1 MAIKLEKRPTQVR
14 DKDVRRTGGEAGAGI
29 GVQQLPQSNVL
40 SAVRTN
46 RPALEVFQNTTK
58 FVGDTIQALET
69 ERQKNL
75 DNKYS
80 FELTQNYEK
89 EAANLAGFT
98 GNLDDFETKMAEIE
112 KRQLQ
117 TIKEEYDKNNDK
129 QGYKYFLENGYRDA
143 TNTYRYL
150 NRTEYFNR
158 IKVDTVQRL
167 DGGFAALDIDL
178 ENINS
183 PIASVFFE
191 TAKAQYLNKHKKN
204 VDDSINFKN
213 ETVETVIDGNRKAF
227 EKYIDN
233 NAEEDE
239 LGLTNYDKI
248 AAKVNNKAY
257 TFEKENGAPE
267 YSKEEK
273 QKIRDYVNNKVKE
286 YNNLKTQE
294 QERRDTKLTVDTFK
308 RIEKFFLM
316 PEGEAKEIERQALQ
330 NFIFGVKGNAEEF
343 PTIKSRFLGKDIK
356 GKAISLEKA
365 FENASTGKRIEQ
377 SDGNIYR
384 RIWDDINA
392 GKVKDVD
399 YIISTTFGDRSIVSL
414 VNDPNGI
421 SYEDYKIIE
430 QVVRNPAQI
439 SRLAEQE
446 SDIKKLVKG
455 IQDKVLA
462 NIPDTSRSEISLDVE
477 YQVRK
482 YIRKKLA
489 DNPDLEVV
497 EMFDTS
503 SELYPDFKNRIS
515 AKDIYND
522 SEAYLRREIDSK
534 IRQAGIDPEESKGL
548 PEKLIGVNMRQYNKK
563 DIIKQ
568 FQNGDLDEEALI
580 DIFGKDI
587 GNQLI
592 QEAQ

>member
-1 MAIKLEKRPTQVR
+1 
-14 DKDVRRTGGEAGAGI
+14 
-29 GVQQLPQSNVL
+29 
-40 SAVRTN
+40 
-46 RPALEVFQNTTK
+46 
-58 FVGDTIQALET
+58 
-69 ERQKNL
+69 
-75 DNKYS
+75 
-80 FELTQNYEK
+80 
-89 EAANLAGFT
+89 
-98 GNLDDFETKMAEIE
+98 
-112 KRQLQ
+112 
-117 TIKEEYDKNNDK
+117 
-129 QGYKYFLENGYRDA
+129 
-143 TNTYRYL
+143 
-150 NRTEYFNR
+150 
-158 IKVDTVQRL
+158 
-167 DGGFAALDIDL
+167 
-178 ENINS
+178 
-183 PIASVFFE
+183 
-191 TAKAQYLNKHKKN
+191 
-204 VDDSINFKN
+204 
-213 ETVETVIDGNRKAF
+213 
-227 EKYIDN
+227 
-233 NAEEDE
+233 
-239 LGLTNYDKI
+239 
-248 AAKVNNKAY
+248 
-257 TFEKENGAPE
+257 
-267 YSKEEK
+267 
-273 QKIRDYVNNKVKE
+273 
-286 YNNLKTQE
+286 
-294 QERRDTKLTVDTFK
+294 
-308 RIEKFFLM
+308 
-316 PEGEAKEIERQALQ
+316 
-330 NFIFGVKGNAEEF
+330 
-343 PTIKSRFLGKDIK
+343 IK